1 MIQLLISILVV
12 QLAILWALRPLVW
25 WYFGINRAVRAL
37 ENIDVSL
44 RTLPTVRDYDD
55 YFERKPARAA

>member
-1 MIQLLISILVV
+1 MVHLLISILVV
-12 QLAILWALRPLVW
+12 QLGILWAVRPLVW

-44 RTLPTVRDYDD
+44 RTLPTVRDYDG
-55 YFERKPARAA
+55 YFERKPPRAA

>member
-1 MIQLLISILVV
+1 MIHLLVSILAIQIVV
-12 QLAILWALRPLVW
+12 LLAVRPLVW

-44 RTLPTVRDYDD
+44 RSLPTVREYDN
-55 YFERKPARAA
+55 FFGRKPPRAA

>member
-1 MIQLLISILVV
+1 MIHLLISILLV

-37 ENIDVSL
+37 ENIDASL
-44 RTLPTVRDYDD
+44 RVLPAIKNHPVLGN
-55 YFERKPARAA
+55 RKPARAA

>member
-1 MIQLLISILVV
+1 M
-12 QLAILWALRPLVW
+12 
-25 WYFGINRAVRAL
+25 VRAL

-55 YFERKPARAA
+55 YFERKPPRAA

>member
-1 MIQLLISILVV
+1 MTHLLISILVV

-25 WYFGINRAVRAL
+25 WYLGINRMVRAL

-55 YFERKPARAA
+55 YFERKPPRAA

>member
-1 MIQLLISILVV
+1 MTHLLISILVV
-12 QLAILWALRPLVW
+12 QLAILWAVRPLVW
-25 WYFGINRAVRAL
+25 WYFGINRMVRAL

-55 YFERKPARAA
+55 YFERKPPRAA

>member
-1 MIQLLISILVV
+1 MTHLLISILVV
-12 QLAILWALRPLVW
+12 QLAILWAVRPLVW
-25 WYFGINRAVRAL
+25 WYFGINRMVQAL

-55 YFERKPARAA
+55 YFERKPPRAA